1 MKQAADYSRA
11 DLIKLARQFRTK
23 KSLGQNFLVEPS
35 VLQAITDALDAT
47 EGDTILEIGPGIGFL
62 TRFLTNTGARVVAVE
77 LDTDAVSDLRA
88 STMPN
93 LEVVHADFL
102 AFDPTCLQSKFKV
115 AGNVPY
121 QITTPI
127 VARLFGEIG
136 QPQPWLAQIEK
147 VVLTVQLEVAQ
158 RFVATPDTRDYS
170 QITLLTQYFSEPK
183 LLLELGAEEFYPS
196 PNVRS
201 AVVEFTPRKEPPIQC
216 NNYRLLRSLIKSGF
230 SQRRKMLRN
239 NLGFLK
245 LDGGTLVKVFHDLK
259 LDPQVR
265 AERLSLEKYCQMA
278 NYLDALPEYQK
289 QKSN

>member
-1 MKQAADYSRA
+1 MKAADYSRA

-35 VLQAITDALDAT
+35 VLQLIADSLSAT
-47 EGDTILEIGPGIGFL
+47 EVDTVLEIGPGIGFL
-62 TRFLTNTGARVVAVE
+62 TRFLTNTGARVLAVE
-77 LDTDAVSDLRA
+77 LDSDAVDDLRA
-88 STMPN
+88 ALTPN

-102 AFDPTCLQSKFKV
+102 AFDLTALETKFKV
-115 AGNVPY
+115 VGNVPY

-136 QPQPWLAQIEK
+136 QPQPWLSRIEK

-183 LLLELGAEEFYPS
+183 ILLELGPEEFYPS

-201 AVVEFTPRKEPPIQC
+201 AVVEFTPHQEPPVQC
-216 NNYRLLRSLIKSGF
+216 NNYKLLRSLIKSGF

-278 NYLDALPEYQK
+278 NYLDAMPEYQQ
-289 QKSN
+289 QKSS